1 MTAPRLFGTNGI
13 RGVVGETIT
22 SDFAFRIG
30 SSVASLYK
38 NRKILLG
45 RDGRTSSQMLAE
57 GAIAGILAQGNSV
70 EDCGTITTP
79 GLQFLARITMN
90 PGLVITASHNPPEY
104 NGFKLVDSDGI
115 ETPREK
121 EQVIERS
128 VLKDSWIVN
137 KTPGQLEKRT
147 LPLDPYLASIRT
159 RVTKEKPANPLKVVV
174 DTGNGVSSLTTPVLL
189 RSIGCRVVTINDNID
204 GRFPGRTSEPRPEN
218 LGPLS
223 ELVRLEKAAFG
234 IAHDGDGDRAV
245 FVDETGAVHS
255 GDNSLTL
262 ISDEVLKT
270 NPGGKVVTPV
280 TSSMSVTEVARKRKG
295 RVILTQVGS
304 IHVART
310 MVREKAI
317 LGGEENGGIFYAPHQ
332 PVRDGT
338 MAAVLIL
345 NSILENRIALSK
357 LMSRLPRFFMA
368 KEKRKCPDKKKPD
381 AMKRIRRL
389 LGERVTSTIDGVR
402 VDIKGRGWFL
412 VRPSGTEPLIRIYVE
427 GITEKDLKQLL
438 DEFRPLFD
446 ETIGSS
452 QNNQSST

>member
-1 MTAPRLFGTNGI
+1 MGGLTAPQLFGTNGI
-13 RGVVGETIT
+13 RGVVGETI
-22 SDFAFRIG
+22 SADFAFRIG
-30 SSVASLYK
+30 SSLASLYK
-38 NRKILLG
+38 NQKILIG

-79 GLQFLARITMN
+79 GLQFLSKISTN

-104 NGFKLVDSDGI
+104 NGFKVVDSDGI
-115 ETPREK
+115 ETPRDK
-121 EQVIERS
+121 EQMIERL
-128 VLKDSWIVN
+128 VLKDSWKVS

-147 LPLDPYLASIRT
+147 LPLEPYLASVKSRA
-159 RVTKEKPANPLKVVV
+159 KQEKLARSLKVVV
-174 DTGNGVSSLTTPVLL
+174 DTGNGVSALTTPVLL
-189 RSIGCRVVTINDNID
+189 RSLGCRIVTINDNID
-204 GRFPGRTSEPRPEN
+204 GGFPGRTSEPRPEN

-223 ELVRLEKAAFG
+223 EMVRFEKAAFG
-234 IAHDGDGDRAV
+234 VAHDGDGDRAV
-245 FVDETGAVHS
+245 FVDETGMVHS

-262 ISDEVLKT
+262 IADEILKN
-270 NPGGKVVTPV
+270 NPEGKVVTPV
-280 TSSMSVTEVARKRKG
+280 NSSMSVTEVARNRKG
-295 RVILTQVGS
+295 RVILTKVGS

-338 MAAVLIL
+338 MATVLIL
-345 NSILENRIALSK
+345 NSILENRMPLSR
-357 LMSRLPRFFMA
+357 LMARLPRFYMA
-368 KEKRKCPDKKKPD
+368 KEKRKCPDEKKND
-381 AMKRIRRL
+381 AMRRIRHR

-427 GITEKDLKQLL
+427 GETEKNLKQLL

-446 ETIGSS
+446 ETIGP
-452 QNNQSST
+452 

>member
-1 MTAPRLFGTNGI
+1 LTAPQLFGTNGI

-22 SDFAFRIG
+22 SEFAFRIG

-38 NRKILLG
+38 NKGILLG
-45 RDGRTSSQMLAE
+45 RDGRTSSQMIAE
-57 GAIAGILAQGNSV
+57 GAVAGILAQGNSV

-79 GLQFLARITMN
+79 GLQFLAKSSAS

-104 NGFKLVDSDGI
+104 NGFKVVDSDGI
-115 ETPREK
+115 EIPRQK
-121 EQVIERS
+121 EERIERL
-128 VLKDSWIVN
+128 VVKDQWKVS
-137 KTPGQLEKRT
+137 KTPGQREQRT
-147 LPLDPYLASIRT
+147 LALEPYLASVRT
-159 RVTKEKPANPLKVVV
+159 HVKAKLANPLKVLV

-189 RSIGCRVVTINDNID
+189 RSLGCRVVTINDNID

-223 ELVRLEKAAFG
+223 ELVRFEKAAFG
-234 IAHDGDGDRAV
+234 VAHDGDGDRAV
-245 FVDETGAVHS
+245 FVDETGVVHS

-262 ISDEVLKT
+262 IADEILKK
-270 NPGGKVVTPV
+270 NPRGKVVTPV
-280 TSSMSVTEVARKRKG
+280 NSSMSVTEVARKRKG
-295 RVILTQVGS
+295 RMILTKVGS

-310 MVREKAI
+310 MVRERAI

-338 MAAVLIL
+338 MATVLIL
-345 NSILENRIALSK
+345 NSILENRMPLSK
-357 LMSRLPRFFMA
+357 LMARLPRFFMA
-368 KEKRKCPDKKKPD
+368 KDKRKCPDAKKND
-381 AMKRIRRL
+381 AMKRIRQR

-427 GITEKDLKQLL
+427 GKTENDLRRLL

-446 ETIGSS
+446 ETIG
-452 QNNQSST
+452 T

>member
-45 RDGRTSSQMLAE
+45 KDGRTSSQMLAE

-121 EQVIERS
+121 EQVIERL
-128 VLKDSWIVN
+128 VLKDSWRVN
-137 KTPGQLEKRT
+137 KTPGQLERRT
-147 LPLDPYLASIRT
+147 LPLDLYLASVRA
-159 RVTKEKPANPLKVVV
+159 RVKKEKSANPLKVVV

-223 ELVRLEKAAFG
+223 ELVRFEKAAFG
-234 IAHDGDGDRAV
+234 VAHDGDGDRAV

-262 ISDEVLKT
+262 IADEVLKK

-280 TSSMSVTEVARKRKG
+280 NSSMSVTEAARRRKG
-295 RVILTQVGS
+295 RVILTKVGS

-310 MVREKAI
+310 MVRERAI

-338 MAAVLIL
+338 MATVLIL
-345 NSILENRIALSK
+345 NSILENRITLSK
-357 LMSRLPRFFMA
+357 LMARLPRFFMA
-368 KEKRKCPDKKKPD
+368 KEKRKCPDEKKGD
-381 AMKRIRRL
+381 AMKRIRHR

-427 GITEKDLKQLL
+427 GKTEKNLKQLL

-446 ETIGSS
+446 ETIG
-452 QNNQSST
+452 T